1 MCIHSPTLHI
11 LFNIPLLAANIFI
24 CILEKN
30 LPAVIVTWYGW
41 WRIVLGKMAHFH
53 VCSQRVWRA
62 RKSDSHIPSP
72 EEEVV
77 TKLKAWPFTLHEHA
91 QGTWLHSEG
100 NICTAMETTPKK
112 EAFLRTKTKKQKKH
126 ALTFFFSRNLWSV
139 SVVFVSAKRIIDVLS
154 RIFGKQRSQIFQEK
168 ESSFIVFSPGS
179 FTFL

>member
-1 MCIHSPTLHI
+1 MCIHSPTLRI

-77 TKLKAWPFTLHEHA
+77 TKLKAWPFTPHEHG

-100 NICTAMETTPKK
+100 NICTAMETTPRK
-112 EAFLRTKTKKQKKH
+112 EAFLRTKKIM
-126 ALTFFFSRNLWSV
+126 LLRNLWSV
-139 SVVFVSAKRIIDVLS
+139 SVVFVSARRIIDVLS